1 MFTAS
6 YSFVNV
12 QGSQYL
18 KVTLRNMGGSTIS
31 TAQSVFDIAIMGNG
45 YSYMFSHP
53 LLSLVNSPTLPVNG
67 SIVYVSSMDNAP
79 VSQASA
85 LTIVVSIVDRSS
97 GKVTWYD
104 QFTSS
109 PYSSV
114 QLVSFTPIRVIAGAP
129 VGLGAVV
136 SGGDPPY
143 RYSWTASPSTGYFTS
158 PNSATTDFYP
168 LVPGT
173 YSITV
178 TVYDSLSFV
187 NSAYVIYPVSPGGPA
202 SVARTLTLTATGSA
216 PQPGGFSANPFILV
230 NASFSGTVPA
240 PQLGRITLTG
250 NIYFYE
256 NGLPSGYQWSV
267 TLSGKT
273 KSAFAPNPIVFS
285 NLNYGFYTY
294 TVSNVGTYT
303 PSPSSGVVH
312 LNSPTDK
319 EYITFTSRTP
329 TNYPLVFTETGL
341 PTGITW
347 TVVVNNNPYSNSA
360 PNSISINLPPNIYSY
375 TVNPVNTNTNTYIP
389 SPQSG
394 TVDLRNGGQ
403 TVNIVFTAQSKS
415 VNLIFQESGLPYGTY
430 WSVMVNGQSFSS
442 SSSIITVPVSM
453 NTYVGYSVP
462 NAYSGGVTYTPSPS
476 SGQVYITQ
484 NNQVVYI
491 TFTPQYT
498 LVFTETGLPSG
509 TAWWVSLNGQQS
521 SAVAP
526 GKITFIE
533 PAYNTYYYTVKSGF
547 WVGGVYYVAVP
558 SSGSVYLYQNNQ
570 VVTISYTPY
579 YYINVTT
586 CKLPAGSQW
595 TAGVLQTGLTV
606 TSTGNVIS
614 LWVNSPGSYTITVS
628 VGTYTYSVFLPVS
641 AENSHGGVYIL
652 SYNPNATASY
662 SMNVQVSV
670 SSSGDFTSCF
680 RGYYQVILSGA
691 SSILPLYNSTNYY
704 VNYSGNFFYANNSL
718 VSNNI
723 FFQGLI
729 SNFKGWQVAPLL
741 PWSKGV
747 LESNA
752 TTPTRLISLSGALR
766 ITSISSST
774 SGFSVAVPVEYGFSQ
789 SYPRLYA
796 GATGFS
802 QYAWAISGGPT
813 LYTGSPY
820 FSFTPNSV
828 LMVSSM
834 KINVSG
840 LQGGQK
846 VYLGTFYLTVYP
858 ALSLSVSFT
867 NLTPVLPSYQF
878 VASFNQPLPQ
888 GSSVSIDL
896 SGFSAGTVQLAQVPG
911 SLGYTWACTAYVP
924 YAPSQS
930 GYINTYL
937 TVVTP
942 SKTYR
947 FPVTIYYTLLS

>member
-1 MFTAS
+1 MRLQKEKGISNVITTLLLTMVVIAVVSAGFVTVYRDVIPSGTSATASSMFTAS

-240 PQLGRITLTG
+240 PQLGLITLTG
-250 NIYFYE
+250 DIYFYE

-303 PSPSSGVVH
+303 PSPSSGVVY

-319 EYITFTSRTP
+319 EYITFTPRIP
-329 TNYPLVFTETGL
+329 TNYPLIFTETGL

-375 TVNPVNTNTNTYIP
+375 TVNTINTNTNTYIP

-403 TVNIVFTAQSKS
+403 IV
-415 VNLIFQESGLPYGTY
+415 
-430 WSVMVNGQSFSS
+430 
-442 SSSIITVPVSM
+442 
-453 NTYVGYSVP
+453 
-462 NAYSGGVTYTPSPS
+462 
-476 SGQVYITQ
+476 
-484 NNQVVYI
+484 
-491 TFTPQYT
+491 
-498 LVFTETGLPSG
+498 
-509 TAWWVSLNGQQS
+509 
-521 SAVAP
+521 
-526 GKITFIE
+526 
-533 PAYNTYYYTVKSGF
+533 
-547 WVGGVYYVAVP
+547 
-558 SSGSVYLYQNNQ
+558 
-570 VVTISYTPY
+570 
-579 YYINVTT
+579 
-586 CKLPAGSQW
+586 
-595 TAGVLQTGLTV
+595 
-606 TSTGNVIS
+606 
-614 LWVNSPGSYTITVS
+614 
-628 VGTYTYSVFLPVS
+628 
-641 AENSHGGVYIL
+641 
-652 SYNPNATASY
+652 
-662 SMNVQVSV
+662 
-670 SSSGDFTSCF
+670 
-680 RGYYQVILSGA
+680 
-691 SSILPLYNSTNYY
+691 
-704 VNYSGNFFYANNSL
+704 
-718 VSNNI
+718 
-723 FFQGLI
+723 
-729 SNFKGWQVAPLL
+729 
-741 PWSKGV
+741 
-747 LESNA
+747 
-752 TTPTRLISLSGALR
+752 
-766 ITSISSST
+766 
-774 SGFSVAVPVEYGFSQ
+774 
-789 SYPRLYA
+789 
-796 GATGFS
+796 
-802 QYAWAISGGPT
+802 
-813 LYTGSPY
+813 
-820 FSFTPNSV
+820 
-828 LMVSSM
+828 
-834 KINVSG
+834 
-840 LQGGQK
+840 
-846 VYLGTFYLTVYP
+846 
-858 ALSLSVSFT
+858 
-867 NLTPVLPSYQF
+867 
-878 VASFNQPLPQ
+878 
-888 GSSVSIDL
+888 
-896 SGFSAGTVQLAQVPG
+896 
-911 SLGYTWACTAYVP
+911 
-924 YAPSQS
+924 
-930 GYINTYL
+930 
-937 TVVTP
+937 
-942 SKTYR
+942 
-947 FPVTIYYTLLS
+947 